1 MSSRQRPR
9 QQPNKPSVP
18 ADQVQRDL
26 ERFAAALKVSEKADR
41 ATRERER
48 EQREAEAALTEAR
61 GALERAVEGVRAAK
75 RNGRGVAEADA
86 AWRAAK
92 ARVIELETGE
102 APTWAPKSA
111 VEEAST
117 PDDQA
122 AEGEP
127 EDNTAAD
134 TDGE

>member
-9 QQPNKPSVP
+9 QQSNKPSVP

-26 ERFAAALKVSEKADR
+26 ERFAAALKASEKADKV
-41 ATRERER
+41 ARERER
-48 EQREAEAALTEAR
+48 EQREADAALTEAR
-61 GALERAVEGVRAAK
+61 RALERAVEGVRAAK

-86 AWRAAK
+86 TWRAAK

-102 APTWAPKSA
+102 APTWAPKPV
-111 VEEAST
+111 VEEA
-117 PDDQA
+117 PAVDDQVEADA
-122 AEGEP
+122 A
-127 EDNTAAD
+127 TD